1 MRWPRLFRYL
11 TLQIEP
17 TTACNLDCTIC
28 MRPYIDRPDNFLSFE
43 HFKKVLDSGSFRYVG
58 LHGWGEPML
67 NKHLFEIIAYAESK
81 RVSTNI
87 TTNGTLIQKNMDHI
101 FSSGL
106 KEIAFGV
113 YDQALLSRV
122 LPQIEDMVNEKRKR
136 RSRLPKTYL
145 DITMYKDNR
154 DQIPDLL
161 KFVRELGIDAVI
173 FHRLFN
179 AYNVDPA
186 LEYLSNKEEHDL
198 FKEIRQMCKSL
209 NLEFYLPP
217 KHSYPCRVV
226 KYSIFVSAACEV
238 SPCCFLPEFGLGNAL
253 GKGVGELMRTR
264 GYRNFARN
272 MKSHPVCSRCQW

>member
-1 MRWPRLFRYL
+1 
-11 TLQIEP
+11 
-17 TTACNLDCTIC
+17 
-28 MRPYIDRPDNFLSFE
+28 
-43 HFKKVLDSGSFRYVG
+43 
-58 LHGWGEPML
+58 
-67 NKHLFEIIAYAESK
+67 
-81 RVSTNI
+81 
-87 TTNGTLIQKNMDHI
+87 MDHI
-101 FSSGL
+101 FESGL

-113 YDQALLSRV
+113 YDQVLLSKV
-122 LPQIEDMVNEKRKR
+122 SSQIEDMVNEKRKR

-161 KFVRELGIDAVI
+161 KFVRESGIDAVI

-238 SPCCFLPEFGLGNAL
+238 TPCCFLPVFSLGNAL
-253 GKGVGELMRTR
+253 ENGLGKLMRART
-264 GYRNFARN
+264 YRDCVRN
-272 MKSHPVCSRCQW
+272 MKSHPVCKKCQW